1 MWEGQPQRAARTAHH
16 LGVFRRGKG
25 TPKGAGHCGSR
36 VEVGAGAVG
45 QRAGGSV
52 GLWRRALRRGNE
64 WRGGVERAMCT
75 PRRQSR
81 GVDGMIGL

>member
-36 VEVGAGAVG
+36 VEVGAGAVW
-45 QRAGGSV
+45 QRAG
-52 GLWRRALRRGNE
+52 AK
-64 WRGGVERAMCT
+64 
-75 PRRQSR
+75 
-81 GVDGMIGL
+81 